1 MGLLLQARG
10 QRPLHAP
17 CKDCQGLMQRSTT
30 TILTCMP
37 SDQFETRPAVNVSS
51 LRGHGI
57 ELRVGTANSVHNST
71 EDSMC
76 NTWSLPKRLI
86 SHYSPFLEAACLRDF
101 KERRENRIQ
110 LPDDDPIV
118 FALFVEWMYYGEYN
132 IAPLL
137 LPVDIGNDR
146 ISVHAKCWVLGDKL
160 LCTEFKNHAMSRLYA
175 QHNADIFSR
184 AISTLDVQYAC
195 DNSAEDSK
203 LRKLYVDF
211 VATNFEKKD
220 RVQGTVDEWDQL
232 LLSYADVR
240 LLLLHSFRLEA
251 SQRSFV
257 KSEDCYLEGDDAL
270 L

>member
-1 MGLLLQARG
+1 
-10 QRPLHAP
+10 
-17 CKDCQGLMQRSTT
+17 
-30 TILTCMP
+30 MP